1 MKKNENEKRKGKRK
15 RKNKNKNRKKRE
27 SPLLFWS
34 SLIFT
39 TNMTANFLAK
49 NYTYSF
55 LFAWLT
61 IASLIFHS
69 THWPQSYSIFVK
81 GLDKLTICA
90 IVIYGGSIV
99 WATFHTVQ
107 LFTQWRIVLLSII
120 VLTFYMTIHLYI
132 YGYLTNQYCY
142 SKDGNYWHYILH
154 LISSVGHHAI
164 LLL

>member
-1 MKKNENEKRKGKRK
+1 MNENEKRKRKGKR
-15 RKNKNKNRKKRE
+15 KNKNRKKRE

-39 TNMTANFLAK
+39 TNMTANFLAEK
-49 NYTYSF
+49 YTYSF
-55 LFAWLT
+55 LFACLT
-61 IASLIFHS
+61 ITSLIFHS
-69 THWPQSYSIFVK
+69 EHSPPCYSIFVK
-81 GLDKLTICA
+81 GLDKLAICA

-107 LFTQWRIVLLSII
+107 LFTNWHIVLLLII
-120 VLTFYMTIHLYI
+120 VLTFYMTIHLYV

-142 SKDGNYWHYILH
+142 SKDGNYWHSILH
-154 LISSVGHHAI
+154 LISSIGHHAI

>member
-1 MKKNENEKRKGKRK
+1 M
-15 RKNKNKNRKKRE
+15 KNKNKKREEKEKEKEKKKEKHKNKNQNRKKKQKSIEKKSE

-69 THWPQSYSIFVK
+69 THWPQSYSR
-81 GLDKLTICA
+81 C
-90 IVIYGGSIV
+90 
-99 WATFHTVQ
+99 
-107 LFTQWRIVLLSII
+107 WRWRWR
-120 VLTFYMTIHLYI
+120 
-132 YGYLTNQYCY
+132 C
-142 SKDGNYWHYILH
+142 
-154 LISSVGHHAI
+154 
-164 LLL
+164 